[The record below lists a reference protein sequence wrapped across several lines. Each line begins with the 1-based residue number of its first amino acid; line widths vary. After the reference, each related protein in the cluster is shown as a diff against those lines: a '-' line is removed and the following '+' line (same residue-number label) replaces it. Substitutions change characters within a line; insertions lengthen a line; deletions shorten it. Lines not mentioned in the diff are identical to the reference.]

1 MSTRSL
7 SKLFSFAQ
15 KQKVPAKPIKVQL
28 ALGTRHLA
36 LYFFSGKWISMFRL
50 HALQ

>member
-1 MSTRSL
+1 MSTRYL

-28 ALGTRHLA
+28 ALGTGHLA
-36 LYFFSGKWISMFRL
+36 LYFFSGK
-50 HALQ
+50 